1 MTYGAELHNPVGN
14 ISALY
19 LEGHISALYTDCHG
33 SLGFTEFLF
42 LCKGSHMLIISG
54 WSFLARTLKYTMIK
68 IVLIFIREIAYKKNF
83 IINMVNELRRLKKL
97 MKNFVQY
104 IQTFIK

>member
-68 IVLIFIREIAYKKNF
+68 NVFSFIREIAYTEIF
-83 IINMVNELRRLKKL
+83 
-97 MKNFVQY
+97 
-104 IQTFIK
+104 